1 MHYAIGFP
9 QQKAALVIM
18 SNSSNGESIFKE
30 LVEKLTDIFILSR
43 GNSIKKVRIPI
54 GPNTKKALVKG
65 TVSYFQAHL
74 GLFAEVRRINLYQPE
89 L

>member
-30 LVEKLTDIFILSR
+30 LVEKLTGI
-43 GNSIKKVRIPI
+43 VIP
-54 GPNTKKALVKG
+54 GAG
-65 TVSYFQAHL
+65 HFSYFR
-74 GLFAEVRRINLYQPE
+74 GVRRNFAWFFPFSLP
-89 L
+89 